1 MTSLTGSRGPTGGN
15 QGNGRRT
22 GDVVPTGFN
31 LGQLQQFTPE
41 QQNLFGDLFSH
52 VGQDSYTSRLARG
65 DQDLFNEIEAP
76 AFRQFSGI
84 QSGIASRFSGM
95 GSFGARNSSGF
106 QNTQTAAG
114 VNFAQDLQANR
125 QGLQR
130 QAIKDLMG
138 MSEMLLN
145 QRPQER
151 FLEEKQPKKR
161 SFLQEFLLAS
171 APGLVE
177 AGVDLGKAGIQALG
191 A

>member
-106 QNTQTAAG
+106 QNTQLI
-114 VNFAQDLQANR
+114 V
-125 QGLQR
+125 
-130 QAIKDLMG
+130 KDFKDKPL
-138 MSEMLLN
+138 
-145 QRPQER
+145 
-151 FLEEKQPKKR
+151 KT
-161 SFLQEFLLAS
+161 
-171 APGLVE
+171 
-177 AGVDLGKAGIQALG
+177 
-191 A
+191 